1 MSLRLQPVR
10 VKTGCD
16 DIEGHLVFR
25 GDFLVALLVRLSDEH
40 AEDAGKWFL
49 ERGFGRADYASP
61 PLFADLDE
69 AQTWITWRLSPH
81 R

>member
-1 MSLRLQPVR
+1 MSLRLQPAQVA
-10 VKTGCD
+10 TGSD
-16 DIEGHLVFR
+16 DIEGHLVFAD
-25 GDFLVALLVRLSDEH
+25 DFLVALFVRLSDGH

-49 ERGFGRADYASP
+49 ERGFGRVDHASP

-69 AQTWITWRLSPH
+69 AQAWIAWRLSPQ